1 MIEEIASPK
10 KNKGRKYLNW
20 EKQEALKKEKEQI
33 INKINPYFDE
43 GYPLYPPLQ
52 EK

>member
-1 MIEEIASPK
+1 MIEEIAPPK

-20 EKQEALKKEKEQI
+20 EKKEARKKEKEQI

-43 GYPLYPPLQ
+43 GYPL
-52 EK
+52 